1 MALLDPRAMRDWCK
15 QKFLSKDNVLKTK
28 ETVEANEK
36 EGKSVDALVIKE
48 VFQSVSNAKALIAS
62 AVTGKGV
69 QTDATATFLEIAEHI
84 GQIETG
90 GGSGSGNINW
100 NIAFVEITGIKVNK
114 NIVVANNGGKIDIDP
129 QEGA

>member
-48 VFQSVSNAKALIAS
+48 VFQSVGNGKSLVAS
-62 AVTGKGV
+62 AITDKGV
-69 QTDATATFLEIAEHI
+69 QTDATATFQEMAEHI

-90 GGSGSGNINW
+90 GGSGNINW
-100 NIAFVEITGIKVNK
+100 NVAFVEITGIKVNK